1 MSSARLL
8 LLSLVSTALA
18 AETFHRKSN
27 LTVALADVVPACA
40 EDCFISFLSANYGL
54 ARGEEIPSLEDLCS
68 TDGNTGFTV
77 GEGAVQC
84 IAAEQRVGACSDKE
98 ADSMSKAYYMCRDE
112 PGALTPT
119 HGVITATLAVP
130 PSGGGPISYP
140 APSKTKRPFT
150 RMHPPT
156 TLIIETHSPTFSP
169 SWSPDT
175 TLSTAVVST
184 TTEITGTSSST
195 AEPAA
200 AASGGSITPVQKAGI
215 AVGVIGFAA
224 VAIGL
229 LLLFRLY
236 RARKKRGGHT
246 PLASSPRRRDSWGY
260 KFDKSRRES
269 SSEPSWMANPVHP
282 PNDSAQGSSAAA
294 MTGAIAIGGQAG
306 ARTQQ
311 QPQPQPQAAMPKS
324 PPPRAYNR
332 SSWRPSL
339 IGLALSPSHSKHTG
353 QGTTTPTRPISKLLP
368 AKPILSLDIPKKPP
382 TPPPKHTPP
391 PPGSSFR
398 KQSATTLSP
407 EYTRIASHP
416 PVLPKL
422 QIPQGHDFLHIPKS
436 TNKPRESTMTEFEE
450 DGRESST
457 VFSPESQIWSAPSAA
472 PSSAA
477 AKCHAVD
484 RHGNWMP
491 SDSNLVQAAELEG
504 TTPLS
509 AYPKLA
515 TSMAVLPVGTNGRGE
530 QPGQGTAKRPSHR
543 RSSSAPMPPNPA
555 QQSIR
560 VVTEPLATLKDGR
573 DNVIPRPLFSD
584 MGGNPRNASAT
595 ASARH
600 SFGRSLTRP
609 RAASGDSGITNISV
623 SSDEEHE
630 LQPPRGMSQANLSPV
645 TESPRSGN
653 GKSPVSY
660 PKIPGRENGLS
671 GKERSAQ
678 PPRMP
683 ILYKSAH
690 HRTASG
696 GIGNSVAML
705 TVGSLAPNPNPNIS
719 KDTKNATS
727 TSTAMAGPAPNAFK
741 PIIPTA
747 KVTTASPHQW
757 ASASRGPRTMQN
769 PGLPRTGSPTMRIVE
784 PSPEPDD
791 DRAMLPSARPRS
803 VQSVQQSQPQR
814 QQTQLQ
820 PSPFPASQQRSQQ
833 VATPAV
839 EQRPEFQARSKT
851 PAPVQSQPYSQP
863 YQHPIQPQLQPR
875 AQNEACPQPQPRP
888 QQQQQQQQ
896 RVQQASQAQAQART
910 SPVGQSQQRQIAPS
924 HPPHVRQHQIRPE
937 QEAFPHQQHGHA
949 TQPHL
954 QVRPTPLQRE
964 NQESPLSQDPPTQA
978 QPEKGAAQLQQ
989 EQPPQRDT
997 RPQQPP
1003 RDNHPPQAQTQQPP
1017 PVQQSQRPDAPNWIP
1032 GLPAHPH
1039 PLRRPQHTSTLWL
1052 PPQARKRDSRKKRK
1066 TIETEPDHHE
1076 QSPMRP
1082 LRRQPV
1088 HPPPQSQFQ
1097 ARQSFQTAPFQPQQN
1112 HQQQRPAI
1120 PPFRAHQPIPQHQ
1133 QPQDQTAADPSQQQ
1147 MYIHRPQQCAYPYPD
1162 PRPYPNQGPGHHYPP
1177 FYPRQQPPQPQPQ
1190 PQPQGQPRQ
1199 QFQQPPLDQYFLQ
1212 QQQQQQQQ
1220 QPPQVSIVAKR
1231 LGHDRAVN
1239 MSIST
1244 DCTSSASS
1252 SNNRHRASGG
1262 PMYLSPE
1269 VVTPRGSSGDLP
1281 STPTWLPRLTPTR
1294 RGADLYLNVQ

>member
-68 TDGNTGFTV
+68 TDGNTGFTI

-84 IAAEQRVGACSDKE
+84 IAAEQTVGACSDKE
-98 ADSMSKAYYMCRDE
+98 ADSYYMCRDE

-169 SWSPDT
+169 SWSPGT

-282 PNDSAQGSSAAA
+282 PNDSAQGPSAAA

-311 QPQPQPQAAMPKS
+311 QPQSQPQAAMPKS

-477 AKCHAVD
+477 AKCHPVD

-573 DNVIPRPLFSD
+573 DNVVPRPLFSD

-630 LQPPRGMSQANLSPV
+630 LQPPRRMSQANLSPV

-683 ILYKSAH
+683 IFYKSAH

-705 TVGSLAPNPNPNIS
+705 TVGSLAPNPNPNIP
-719 KDTKNATS
+719 KETKNATS
-727 TSTAMAGPAPNAFK
+727 TSATIAGPPPNAFN
-741 PIIPTA
+741 PIIPTT

-757 ASASRGPRTMQN
+757 ASASRGQRPMQN

-851 PAPVQSQPYSQP
+851 PAPVQSQPLNYSLGLRTKLVRSHNHGRSSSSMYNKLLKRRLKLEQARYDKASNGKLLPHTHLTSVNTKFARSKKLSHINNTDMQHNLTFRFDQP
-863 YQHPIQPQLQPR
+863 LYHGRTKSSPYPKPLLLKLSQKRELRNYNKNNHLIETLGHNSHRETTAHHKRKRNNNPQYNKPNGQTLPTGSPACPHILTPSAGPSTRAHSGYRRKPASATPARRGRRSRQSQTITSSLPCGLCGDNPYTRRHNRNSMPGSRSKRLHSNHSRTTNSSTLQFRRSEPTSPSPNTNNHKTKRQQIQANNRCTSTAPSNAPTRTLTPGPIQTR
-875 AQNEACPQPQPRP
+875 ARN
-888 QQQQQQQQ
+888 
-896 RVQQASQAQAQART
+896 T
-910 SPVGQSQQRQIAPS
+910 
-924 HPPHVRQHQIRPE
+924 
-937 QEAFPHQQHGHA
+937 
-949 TQPHL
+949 T
-954 QVRPTPLQRE
+954 TPL
-964 NQESPLSQDPPTQA
+964 
-978 QPEKGAAQLQQ
+978 
-989 EQPPQRDT
+989 
-997 RPQQPP
+997 
-1003 RDNHPPQAQTQQPP
+1003 
-1017 PVQQSQRPDAPNWIP
+1017 
-1032 GLPAHPH
+1032 
-1039 PLRRPQHTSTLWL
+1039 STLVNNN
-1052 PPQARKRDSRKKRK
+1052 SNNN
-1066 TIETEPDHHE
+1066 HH
-1076 QSPMRP
+1076 
-1082 LRRQPV
+1082 
-1088 HPPPQSQFQ
+1088 
-1097 ARQSFQTAPFQPQQN
+1097 N
-1112 HQQQRPAI
+1112 HKA
-1120 PPFRAHQPIPQHQ
+1120 
-1133 QPQDQTAADPSQQQ
+1133 
-1147 MYIHRPQQCAYPYPD
+1147 
-1162 PRPYPNQGPGHHYPP
+1162 N
-1177 FYPRQQPPQPQPQ
+1177 
-1190 PQPQGQPRQ
+1190 
-1199 QFQQPPLDQYFLQ
+1199 
-1212 QQQQQQQQ
+1212 
-1220 QPPQVSIVAKR
+1220 
-1231 LGHDRAVN
+1231 LGHN
-1239 MSIST
+1239 F
-1244 DCTSSASS
+1244 
-1252 SNNRHRASGG
+1252 NNPH
-1262 PMYLSPE
+1262 
-1269 VVTPRGSSGDLP
+1269 
-1281 STPTWLPRLTPTR
+1281 
-1294 RGADLYLNVQ
+1294 

>member
-1 MSSARLL
+1 MSSPRLL

-40 EDCFISFLSANYGL
+40 EDCFISFLDANYGI

-68 TDGNTGFTV
+68 ADGNTGFTI

-84 IAAEQRVGACSDKE
+84 IAAEQRVGACSVKE
-98 ADSMSKAYYMCRDE
+98 ANSSAMYKAYQMCSDQ

-130 PSGGGPISYP
+130 PSGGGPVSYP

-150 RMHPPT
+150 RLRPPS
-156 TLIIETHSPTFSP
+156 TLVIDTHSPTFSP

-175 TLSTAVVST
+175 TLRTAVVST
-184 TTEITGTSSST
+184 TTETTATSSST

-236 RARKKRGGHT
+236 RAKKKRGGHT

-260 KFDKSRRES
+260 KFDKGRGES

-282 PNDSAQGSSAAA
+282 PNDSNHGASAAA
-294 MTGAIAIGGQAG
+294 MTGAIAIRAEAG

-311 QPQPQPQAAMPKS
+311 QPQPQPQPQAAASKS

-339 IGLALSPSHSKHTG
+339 IGLALSPSHSKHAG
-353 QGTTTPTRPISKLLP
+353 RGTTTPPRPVSKLLP

-382 TPPPKHTPP
+382 PPPPTHTTP
-391 PPGSSFR
+391 PPGSSSR
-398 KQSATTLSP
+398 NQSTTTPSP
-407 EYTRIASHP
+407 KYTRIASRP

-422 QIPQGHDFLHIPKS
+422 QIPRGHDLLHVPKS

-457 VFSPESQIWSAPSAA
+457 VFSPESQIWSTPSAA

-477 AKCHAVD
+477 ATCHVVD

-491 SDSNLVQAAELEG
+491 GDSNIVQAAELEG

-509 AYPKLA
+509 AHPKLA
-515 TSMAVLPVGTNGRGE
+515 TSMAILPVGTNGRGE
-530 QPGQGTAKRPSHR
+530 QPGQGAAKRSPHR

-560 VVTEPLATLKDGR
+560 VVTEPLTTLKNGQ
-573 DNVIPRPLFSD
+573 DNVVPRPLFSD

-595 ASARH
+595 AAARH

-630 LQPPRGMSQANLSPV
+630 LQPPKRMSQANLSPV
-645 TESPRSGN
+645 AESPRSGS

-660 PKIPGRENGLS
+660 PKIPGRENSLH
-671 GKERSAQ
+671 GKGRSAQ
-678 PPRMP
+678 RPRMP

-696 GIGNSVAML
+696 GIGSSVAML
-705 TVGSLAPNPNPNIS
+705 TVGSLAPNPNPNTP
-719 KDTKNATS
+719 KEANNAAS
-727 TSTAMAGPAPNAFK
+727 TMSAMAGPAPNGFK
-741 PIIPTA
+741 PIIPTT

-757 ASASRGPRTMQN
+757 ASASRGPRPLQN
-769 PGLPRTGSPTMRIVE
+769 PALLRTGSPTMRIVE

-791 DRAMLPSARPRS
+791 DRAMLPSARPRN

-814 QQTQLQ
+814 QQTRLQ

-839 EQRPEFQARSKT
+839 EQRQEFQARSKT
-851 PAPVQSQPYSQP
+851 PAPVQLNRILNPINIRYSLNYGLGLSTKHAWSHNHSHNSSSSSMYNKLKLRLKLKQTRCDKASNDILLLHTNLKSINTKFTRRKGLSHTSNTDKQHNLTFRSNHSLHNRRTNNPPYPKSLLCKLTQKRELP
-863 YQHPIQPQLQPR
+863 NCKKNNHLNETLGHNRHRETTTHDKRRRNYNNPQDNKPKGQTLPTGSP
-875 AQNEACPQPQPRP
+875 ACPHILTPSAAPSTQAHSGYRRKPASATPAGRGRRSRQSQTITGSLPCGLCGDNPRTRRRNRNSKPGSPSKPPRPNHSRTNNNNNNTLQFHRPEPASPSPNTNNHKTKRQQVQANNRCQPRP
-888 QQQQQQQQ
+888 
-896 RVQQASQAQAQART
+896 
-910 SPVGQSQQRQIAPS
+910 
-924 HPPHVRQHQIRPE
+924 H
-937 QEAFPHQQHGHA
+937 F
-949 TQPHL
+949 
-954 QVRPTPLQRE
+954 
-964 NQESPLSQDPPTQA
+964 
-978 QPEKGAAQLQQ
+978 
-989 EQPPQRDT
+989 
-997 RPQQPP
+997 
-1003 RDNHPPQAQTQQPP
+1003 
-1017 PVQQSQRPDAPNWIP
+1017 
-1032 GLPAHPH
+1032 
-1039 PLRRPQHTSTLWL
+1039 
-1052 PPQARKRDSRKKRK
+1052 
-1066 TIETEPDHHE
+1066 
-1076 QSPMRP
+1076 
-1082 LRRQPV
+1082 
-1088 HPPPQSQFQ
+1088 
-1097 ARQSFQTAPFQPQQN
+1097 
-1112 HQQQRPAI
+1112 
-1120 PPFRAHQPIPQHQ
+1120 
-1133 QPQDQTAADPSQQQ
+1133 
-1147 MYIHRPQQCAYPYPD
+1147 
-1162 PRPYPNQGPGHHYPP
+1162 
-1177 FYPRQQPPQPQPQ
+1177 QQPPQEQN
-1190 PQPQGQPRQ
+1190 
-1199 QFQQPPLDQYFLQ
+1199 FQ

-1220 QPPQVSIVAKR
+1220 PQVSIVAKR

-1269 VVTPRGSSGDLP
+1269 VITPRGSSGDLP

>member
-1 MSSARLL
+1 MSSPRLL

-40 EDCFISFLSANYGL
+40 EDCFISFLDANYGI

-68 TDGNTGFTV
+68 ADGNTGFTI

-84 IAAEQRVGACSDKE
+84 IAAEQRVGACSVKE
-98 ADSMSKAYYMCRDE
+98 ANSYQMCSDQ

-130 PSGGGPISYP
+130 PSGGGPVSYP

-150 RMHPPT
+150 RLRPPS
-156 TLIIETHSPTFSP
+156 TLVIDTHSPTFSP

-175 TLSTAVVST
+175 TLRTAVVST
-184 TTEITGTSSST
+184 TTETTATSSST

-236 RARKKRGGHT
+236 RAKKKRGGHT

-260 KFDKSRRES
+260 KFDKGRGES

-282 PNDSAQGSSAAA
+282 PNDSNHGASAAA
-294 MTGAIAIGGQAG
+294 MTGAIAIRAEAG

-311 QPQPQPQAAMPKS
+311 QPQPQPQPQAAASKS

-339 IGLALSPSHSKHTG
+339 IGLALSPSHSKHAG
-353 QGTTTPTRPISKLLP
+353 RGTTTPPRPVSKLLP

-382 TPPPKHTPP
+382 PPPPTHTTP
-391 PPGSSFR
+391 PPGSSSR
-398 KQSATTLSP
+398 NQSTTTPSP
-407 EYTRIASHP
+407 KYTRIASRP

-422 QIPQGHDFLHIPKS
+422 QIPRGHDLLHVPKS

-457 VFSPESQIWSAPSAA
+457 VFSPESQIWSTPSAA

-477 AKCHAVD
+477 ATCHVVD

-491 SDSNLVQAAELEG
+491 GDSNIVQAAELEG

-509 AYPKLA
+509 AHPKLA
-515 TSMAVLPVGTNGRGE
+515 TSMAILPVGTNGRGE
-530 QPGQGTAKRPSHR
+530 QPGQGAAKRSPHR

-560 VVTEPLATLKDGR
+560 VVTEPLTTLKNGQ
-573 DNVIPRPLFSD
+573 DNVVPRPLFSD

-595 ASARH
+595 AAARH

-630 LQPPRGMSQANLSPV
+630 LQPPKRMSQANLSPV
-645 TESPRSGN
+645 AESPRSGS

-660 PKIPGRENGLS
+660 PKIPGRENSLH
-671 GKERSAQ
+671 GKGRSAQ
-678 PPRMP
+678 RPRMP

-696 GIGNSVAML
+696 GIGSSVAML
-705 TVGSLAPNPNPNIS
+705 TVGSLAPNPNPNTP
-719 KDTKNATS
+719 KEANNAAS
-727 TSTAMAGPAPNAFK
+727 TMSAMAGPAPNGFK
-741 PIIPTA
+741 PIIPTT

-757 ASASRGPRTMQN
+757 ASASRGPRPLQN
-769 PGLPRTGSPTMRIVE
+769 PALLRTGSPTMRIVE

-791 DRAMLPSARPRS
+791 DRAMLPSARPRN

-814 QQTQLQ
+814 QQTRLQ

-839 EQRPEFQARSKT
+839 EQRQEFQARSKT
-851 PAPVQSQPYSQP
+851 PAPVQTQPYSQP
-863 YQHPIQPQLQPR
+863 HQHPIQPQLRPR
-875 AQNEACPQPQPRP
+875 AQHEACLESQPQP
-888 QQQQQQQQ
+888 QQQQQQH
-896 RVQQASQAQAQART
+896 VQQAQAQAQAQT
-910 SPVGQSQQRQIAPS
+910 NPVRQSQQRHIAPS
-924 HPPHVRQHQIRPE
+924 YQPQVHQHQIHPE
-937 QEAFPHQQHGHA
+937 KGSFPHQQHGQA

-954 QVRPTPLQRE
+954 QVQPLPSQQE
-964 NQESPLSQDPPTQA
+964 NQQPPLSQVPPVQA
-978 QPEKGAAQLQQ
+978 HPEKGAAQLQK

-997 RPQQPP
+997 RPQPPP
-1003 RDNHPPQAQTQQPP
+1003 RDNNPRQEKTQLQQPSR
-1017 PVQQSQRPDAPNWIP
+1017 QQTQRPDAPNWIP

-1052 PPQARKRDSRKKRK
+1052 PPQARKRNSRRKRK
-1066 TIETEPDHHE
+1066 TIETEPDHHG

-1082 LRRQPV
+1082 LRRQPA

-1097 ARQSFQTAPFQPQQN
+1097 ARQSFQTAPSQPQQN
-1112 HQQQRPAI
+1112 QQQQQQHPAI
-1120 PPFRAHQPIPQHQ
+1120 PPSRARQPIPQHQ
-1133 QPQDQTAADPSQQQ
+1133 QPQDQTAASPSQQQ
-1147 MYIHRPQQCAYPYPD
+1147 VYTHRPQQYACPYPD
-1162 PRPYPNQGPGHHYPP
+1162 PRPCPNQGPRHQYPP
-1177 FYPRQQPPQPQPQ
+1177 SYPRQQ
-1190 PQPQGQPRQ
+1190 QPQGQPRPH
-1199 QFQQPPLDQYFLQ
+1199 FQQPPQEQNFQ

-1220 QPPQVSIVAKR
+1220 QPQVSIVAKR

-1269 VVTPRGSSGDLP
+1269 VITPRGSSGDLP